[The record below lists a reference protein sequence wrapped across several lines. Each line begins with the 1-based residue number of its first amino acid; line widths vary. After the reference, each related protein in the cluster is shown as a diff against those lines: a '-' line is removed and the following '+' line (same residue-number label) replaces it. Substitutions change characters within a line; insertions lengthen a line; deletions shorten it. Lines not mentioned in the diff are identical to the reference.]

1 MACRVKIFVV
11 KLLLGNYFCGYANF
25 LAQNGD
31 ECFMIDLTEK
41 TLGVE
46 RVFEGRALTIDIA
59 SIELPNGRR
68 STREIVRHRGA
79 AVILGERPDGK
90 WVLIYQYRRAVEET
104 LLEVV
109 AGCLEEGES
118 VEEGARRE
126 MEEESGYQVLS
137 IEKFGEI
144 LPCPGYSEERLHL
157 FYAKLPQKPQEQ
169 NPDFDEN
176 LVVII
181 MTADEI
187 YDAIDSGKM
196 IDAKSITA
204 WLLWQRKNREQ
215 LTIDS

>member
-1 MACRVKIFVV
+1 
-11 KLLLGNYFCGYANF
+11 
-25 LAQNGD
+25 
-31 ECFMIDLTEK
+31 MIDLTEK

-59 SIELPNGRR
+59 SIELPDGRR

-79 AVILGERPDGK
+79 AVILGQRPDGK
-90 WVLIYQYRRAVEET
+90 WVMIYQYRRAVEET

-118 VEEGARRE
+118 IEDGARRE

-144 LPCPGYSEERLHL
+144 VACPGYSEERQHL
-157 FYAKLPQKPQEQ
+157 FYAKLAQEPQEQ

-176 LVVII
+176 LVVTI
-181 MTADEI
+181 MTEDEI
-187 YDAIDSGKM
+187 SEAIDSGKM
-196 IDAKSITA
+196 TDSKSIAA
-204 WLLWQRKNREQ
+204 WLLWQRKRGQRSEGRSQ
-215 LTIDS
+215 GAT